1 MKTIKII
8 DILCYISIGDFEKL
22 PKKIKFKNNIYEYR
36 GDDYSC
42 IFQNSKE
49 LWLFSDGYTNKT
61 MWLGEFL
68 NHEVEILDSSDEFE
82 DIVVLVERLCLD
94 HDEITPIERATRNQV
109 NENRNMITQLIK
121 NQKKIIE
128 TIKKEGK

>member
-1 MKTIKII
+1 MRKKIKII
-8 DILCYISIGDFEKL
+8 DILCYISIGDFENL

-68 NHEVEILDSSDEFE
+68 NYELEILDEEDEFE
-82 DIVVLVERLCLD
+82 DIEELD
-94 HDEITPIERATRNQV
+94 NITPVYNYF
-109 NENRNMITQLIK
+109 ITINKLIK
-121 NQKKIIE
+121 NQKKTIE
-128 TIKKEGK
+128 RLNNERSN